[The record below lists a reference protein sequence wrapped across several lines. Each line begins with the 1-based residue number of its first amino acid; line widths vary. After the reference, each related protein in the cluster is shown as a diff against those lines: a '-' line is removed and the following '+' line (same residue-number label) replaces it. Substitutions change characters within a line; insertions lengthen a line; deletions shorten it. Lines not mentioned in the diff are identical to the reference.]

1 MKISLFPQLFK
12 RYLLQLEEIHMTC
25 MYGYKR
31 NNKYHFT
38 GLLVRKKCI
47 SSKKQTF
54 YLALSMFETV
64 EEVVPLIKLLVLNFG
79 PHLLG
84 HLLIESVV
92 MSSACFDPDLG
103 AFFYDSTKLCQI
115 FQLNCSFVIYN
126 SLQY

>member
-47 SSKKQTF
+47 QAKN
-54 YLALSMFETV
+54 
-64 EEVVPLIKLLVLNFG
+64 KLF
-79 PHLLG
+79 
-84 HLLIESVV
+84 
-92 MSSACFDPDLG
+92 
-103 AFFYDSTKLCQI
+103 
-115 FQLNCSFVIYN
+115 IYH
-126 SLQY
+126 

>member
-64 EEVVPLIKLLVLNFG
+64 V
-79 PHLLG
+79 H
-84 HLLIESVV
+84 
-92 MSSACFDPDLG
+92 
-103 AFFYDSTKLCQI
+103 FFQKIVKFL
-115 FQLNCSFVIYN
+115 F
-126 SLQY
+126 